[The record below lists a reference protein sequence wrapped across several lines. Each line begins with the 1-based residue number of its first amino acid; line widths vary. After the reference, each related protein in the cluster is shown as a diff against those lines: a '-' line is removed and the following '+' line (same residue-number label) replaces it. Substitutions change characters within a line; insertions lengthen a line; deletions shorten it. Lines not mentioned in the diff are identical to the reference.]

1 MFVTGRGDLQY
12 SFLDN
17 DALKMTAEAPVW
29 SDNETEE
36 IRWQAEKTS
45 EAATE
50 CGRGGHQQDVR
61 SGWATFTSCLENWH
75 LNVN

>member
-17 DALKMTAEAPVW
+17 DALKMTAETPVW

-36 IRWQAEKTS
+36 IRWKAEKTS
-45 EAATE
+45 EAAT
-50 CGRGGHQQDVR
+50 
-61 SGWATFTSCLENWH
+61 
-75 LNVN
+75 